1 MNTKTIFVKVPHR
14 VLRVIVLRQ
23 AQDDPELCRGVVSF
37 TVCRRFVHGAS
48 ALRAA
53 AVLALAM
60 ALGACTDHEL
70 TYEEEIAAWRAE
82 KDRYMRSADSPV
94 PPDRRATFPPLIY
107 FPISADYHAP
117 AALEVI
123 PGQEVIEMST
133 STGLRRRMRRV
144 GTLRFTMLGELR
156 TLTAFVDASE
166 PDMRRLFVPFGDLT
180 NGTETYA
187 GGRYLDLDRTAT
199 GIYDLD
205 FNRAYNPFCV
215 FNVNYDCPI
224 PPRENRLK
232 LAVRAGEKM
241 PD

>member
-1 MNTKTIFVKVPHR
+1 MIR
-14 VLRVIVLRQ
+14 Y
-23 AQDDPELCRGVVSF
+23 
-37 TVCRRFVHGAS
+37 
-48 ALRAA
+48 AA
-53 AVLALAM
+53 AVLALGA
-60 ALGACTDHEL
+60 ALSACTARQP
-70 TYEEEIAAWRAE
+70 TYDEEIGAWRAE

-94 PPDRRATFPPLIY
+94 PPDQRTTFSPLLY
-107 FPISADYHAP
+107 FPISPEYRAP

-123 PGQEVIEMST
+123 PGDEVIEMST
-133 STGLRRRMRRV
+133 STGQRRKMRRV
-144 GTLRFTMLGELR
+144 GTLRFTMRGELR

-166 PDMRRLFVPFGDLT
+166 PDMQRLFVPFGDLT
-180 NGTETYA
+180 NGAETYA